1 MNLASSDADPLHAGM
16 PRINRG
22 EPQLAHFEFWPP
34 GVIYFP
40 VFVFWALQSIRH
52 GSLTLPT
59 AANPGL
65 PAGGLCGES
74 KSEVLA
80 AAGPVARQW
89 IAPFTMI
96 KKCSGPAAIAETKA
110 AALQAMQAAGLAF
123 PVVGKPDI
131 GCRGAG
137 VRALRNEQALDEYLK
152 LFPEGTNLILQKMI
166 DVEGEAGVFYV
177 RYPDEERGHIPS
189 LTLKYFPRVVGDG
202 KRTLEELI
210 LDDPRASKIAPV
222 FLKRHKARLHE
233 VLGIGERF
241 RLVFSGNHARGT
253 IFRNGTLL
261 VTEAL
266 RARID
271 EIAQD
276 IKGFHFG
283 RFDIRFADFGAFL
296 DGRDFTVL
304 EFNGAGAEQT
314 HMWDSTHRLRDAYR
328 IMFDQY
334 GTLWNV
340 AAANRRRGAKPTPL
354 GELFHRFMQEQ
365 KLTRLY
371 PSTE

>member
-1 MNLASSDADPLHAGM
+1 MSVTTLDGDPLHAGM

-22 EPQLAHFEFWPP
+22 EPHLAYFEFWPP
-34 GVIYFP
+34 GLIYFP
-40 VFVFWALQSIRH
+40 CFVFWALQAIRYR
-52 GSLTLPT
+52 SFTLPT
-59 AANPGL
+59 AANPGI

-74 KSEVLA
+74 KSELLSA
-80 AAGPVARQW
+80 TGPIARQF
-89 IAPFTMI
+89 IAPFVLI
-96 KKCSGPAAIAETKA
+96 EKSSGPSAIAETKRA
-110 AALQAMQAAGLAF
+110 AFGAMKSAGFSF

-152 LFPEGTNLILQKMI
+152 LFPEGTSLLLQKMV

-177 RYPDEERGHIPS
+177 RHPDEERGRIPS
-189 LTLKYFPRVVGDG
+189 LTLKYFPYLTGDG
-202 KRTLEELI
+202 RRTLEQLI
-210 LDDPRASKIAPV
+210 HDDPRASRIAHI
-222 FLKRHKARLHE
+222 FLKRHKTRLHE
-233 VLGIGERF
+233 VLPPGERF

-253 IFRNGTLL
+253 IFRNGTPL

-271 EIAQD
+271 EIAKD
-276 IKGFHFG
+276 INGFYFG
-283 RFDIRFADFGAFL
+283 RFDIRFADFGDFL
-296 DGRDFTVL
+296 AGRNFSIL

-314 HMWDSTHRLRDAYR
+314 HMWDSKHKLADAYR

-334 GTLWNV
+334 GTLFEI
-340 AAANRRRGAKPTPL
+340 AAANRRRGAKPTSVS
-354 GELFHRFMQEQ
+354 ELVRRFMHEQ
-365 KLTRLY
+365 RLTRLY

>member
-1 MNLASSDADPLHAGM
+1 MSLATLDNDPQHAGM

-22 EPQLAHFEFWPP
+22 EPTLAHFEFWPP
-34 GVIYFP
+34 GLIYFP
-40 VFVFWALQSIRH
+40 CIVFWALQSIRY

-74 KSEVLA
+74 KTEQLSA
-80 AAGPVARQW
+80 TGPIARQW
-89 IAPFTMI
+89 IAPFVMI
-96 KKCSGPAAIAETKA
+96 KKSAGASAVAATKE
-110 AALQAMQAAGLAF
+110 AALEAMRQAGFDF

-131 GCRGAG
+131 GCRAAG
-137 VRALRNEQALDEYLK
+137 VRALRCEEALDEYLK
-152 LFPEGTNLILQKMI
+152 LFPDGTDLLLQKMI

-177 RYPDEERGHIPS
+177 RYPDEARGRIPS
-189 LTLKYFPRVVGDG
+189 LTLKYFPRVIGDG
-202 KRTLEELI
+202 KRTLEQLI
-210 LDDPRASKIAPV
+210 YDDPRASKIARI
-222 FLKRHKARLHE
+222 FLERHKARLGE
-233 VLGIGERF
+233 VLAPGERF
-241 RLVFSGNHARGT
+241 RLVFAGNHGRGT
-253 IFRNGTLL
+253 IFRDGTPY

-271 EIAQD
+271 EIAKD
-276 IKGFHFG
+276 ITGFHFG

-296 DGRDFTVL
+296 EGRNFTIL

-314 HMWDSTHRLRDAYR
+314 HMWDSTHKLGDAYR

-334 GTLWNV
+334 RTLFKV

-354 GELFHRFMQEQ
+354 GELVRRFFHEQ

>member
-1 MNLASSDADPLHAGM
+1 MLDRDPLHAGM

-22 EPQLAHFEFWPP
+22 EPHLAHFEFWPP
-34 GVIYFP
+34 GLIYFP
-40 VFVFWALQSIRH
+40 CFVFWAAQSIRYR
-52 GSLTLPT
+52 SLTLPT

-74 KSEVLA
+74 KSELLG
-80 AAGPVARQW
+80 AAGPIARHW
-89 IAPFTMI
+89 IAPFVMVT
-96 KKCSGPAAIAETKA
+96 KSAGPSGIADTKA
-110 AALQAMQAAGLAF
+110 KTLQAMQSAGLAF

-137 VRALRNEQALDEYLK
+137 VRALRSEQALDEYLK
-152 LFPEGTNLILQKMI
+152 LFPEGTSLLLQKMV

-177 RYPDEERGHIPS
+177 RHPDEDRGRIPS
-189 LTLKYFPRVVGDG
+189 LTLKYFPHLVGDG
-202 KRTLEELI
+202 KRTLEQLI
-210 LDDPRASKIAPV
+210 FDDPRASKIARV
-222 FLKRHKARLHE
+222 FLERHKARLHE
-233 VLGIGERF
+233 VLAPGGRF

-253 IFRNGTLL
+253 IFRNGTPL

-271 EIAQD
+271 EIAKN
-276 IKGFHFG
+276 INGFYFG

-296 DGRDFTVL
+296 EGRDFSIL

-314 HMWDSTHRLRDAYR
+314 HMWDSAHKLVDAYR

-334 GTLWNV
+334 GTLFKI
-340 AAANRRRGAKPTPL
+340 AAANRRRGAKPTPVA
-354 GELFHRFMQEQ
+354 ELMRRFLKEQ